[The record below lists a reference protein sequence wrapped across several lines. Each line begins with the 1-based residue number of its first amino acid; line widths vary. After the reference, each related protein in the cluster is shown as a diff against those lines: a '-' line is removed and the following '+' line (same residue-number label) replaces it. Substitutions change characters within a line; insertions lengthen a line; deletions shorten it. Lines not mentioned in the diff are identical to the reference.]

1 MWGFTQQG
9 FCCYRG
15 FTLGLHFPKFSGPPG
30 SETMLNA
37 KTFLMCKNGTVL
49 LITMPSLVQLGCIM
63 LADDEKVGCLFFDC
77 LLLELD
83 FAI

>member
-1 MWGFTQQG
+1 
-9 FCCYRG
+9 
-15 FTLGLHFPKFSGPPG
+15 
-30 SETMLNA
+30 MLNA